1 MRKDIENELLKYGKE
16 VNLLNK
22 SELARRMNCS
32 RQTINSKLKK
42 MNNPTTKKTRIYT
55 SKIDDF
61 KDIIETKVEK
71 YACSAMSIYL
81 LLKDKYGYTGGY
93 SSVAR
98 YVASFKTKQKVKVTI
113 RFETTPGYQAQVDW
127 KEKLQLVDNSDVSY
141 TINIFLMTLGY
152 SRMKFVK
159 LTFDRTQQTL
169 FDCMTAAFEFFGGV
183 TDEILFDNM
192 KTVVDHAKS
201 DFSNVVINEKFAQ
214 FAKDAGFTIRACRA
228 FRPET
233 KGKIEVLAKIMNR
246 LKAYNGEFSNQGDL
260 IKIVDELNVSL
271 NKEIVQGINQRP
283 IDRFE
288 KEKNTL
294 TPVNIELLKS
304 YFIRQ
309 KEYKVSNESMITY
322 KGKKYSVPT
331 AYIGKYVTVTE
342 GDSTIYIYYTT
353 NFICSYDTLVDCFL
367 NYKEEHYKEILSKS
381 AYSNKTDSELD
392 AIIKKNLQKLDNL
405 WIDQKFTE
413 IGQSL
418 D

>member
-1 MRKDIENELLKYGKE
+1 MRKDIENELLKYGMG

-42 MNNPTTKKTRIYT
+42 INNKSNKKKRTYT
-55 SKIDDF
+55 SKLDEF
-61 KDIIETKVEK
+61 KDLIETKVEK
-71 YACSAMSIYL
+71 YACSAMSIYIL
-81 LLKDKYGYTGGY
+81 LRDKYGYTGGY

-98 YVASFKTKQKVKVTI
+98 YVSKFKDEQKVKVTI

-127 KEKLQLVDNSDVSY
+127 KEKLSLVDSSNAPY

-169 FDCMTAAFEFFGGV
+169 FECMTSAFEFFGG
-183 TDEILFDNM
+183 TTEEILFDNM

-201 DFSNVVINEKFAQ
+201 DFTNVVINEKFAQ
-214 FAKDAGFTIRACRA
+214 FAKDTGFIIRACRA

-233 KGKIEVLAKIMNR
+233 KGKVEVLAKIMNR
-246 LKAYNGEFSNQGDL
+246 LKAYNGEFSNQYDL
-260 IKIVDELNVSL
+260 IEIVNDLNISL
-271 NKEIVQGINQRP
+271 NQEIVQGINQKP
-283 IDRFE
+283 IDRFK

-294 TPVNIELLKS
+294 TPVNIELLKP

-331 AYIGKYVTVTE
+331 AYIGKYVTITE
-342 GDSTIYIYYTT
+342 GDSTIYIYYSTD
-353 NFICSYDTLVDCFL
+353 FICSYDILIDCYL

-381 AYSNKTDSELD
+381 AYKNKTDNELD
-392 AIIKKNLQKLDNL
+392 AIIKKNLEKLDNL
-405 WIDQKFTE
+405 WIDKE
-413 IGQSL
+413 GK
-418 D
+418 

>member
-1 MRKDIENELLKYGKE
+1 MRKDVENELLKYRWE

-32 RQTINSKLKK
+32 RQTINSKLNKQK
-42 MNNPTTKKTRIYT
+42 DSKAKEKRIYS
-55 SKIDDF
+55 SKLDEF
-61 KDIIETKVEK
+61 KDLIETKVEK

-93 SSVAR
+93 STVAR
-98 YVASFKTKQKVKVTI
+98 YVSSFKQTQKVKVTI
-113 RFETTPGYQAQVDW
+113 RFETTPGYQAQIDW
-127 KEKLQLVDNSDVSY
+127 KEKIELVDMHNAPY

-159 LTFDRTQQTL
+159 LTFDRTQATL
-169 FDCMTAAFEFFGGV
+169 FECITSAFEFFGGT

-201 DFSNVVINEKFAQ
+201 DFSNVVINEKFSQ
-214 FAKDAGFTIRACRA
+214 FAKDAGFIVRACRA

-233 KGKIEVLAKIMNR
+233 KGKVEILAKIMNR
-246 LKAYNGEFSNQGDL
+246 LKAFNGEFSTQADL
-260 IKIVDELNVSL
+260 VEIVDNMNISL
-271 NKEIVQGINQRP
+271 NSEIVQCINQRP
-283 IDRFE
+283 IDRFK

-294 TPVNIELLKS
+294 TPVNIDILKP

-342 GDSTIYIYYTT
+342 GDSTIYIYYIT
-353 NFICSYDTLVDCFL
+353 NFICSYDTLIDCFL

-381 AYSNKTDSELD
+381 AYGNKTDKELD
-392 AIIKKNLQKLDNL
+392 AIIKQNLQHLDNL
-405 WIDQKFTE
+405 WID
-413 IGQSL
+413 
-418 D
+418 

>member
-1 MRKDIENELLKYGKE
+1 MRKDIENELLKYRWE

-32 RQTINSKLKK
+32 RQTINAKLNKQNNANTRKK
-42 MNNPTTKKTRIYT
+42 RIYT
-55 SKIDDF
+55 SKLDEF
-61 KDIIETKVEK
+61 KDLIETKVEK

-81 LLKDKYGYTGGY
+81 LLKNKYGYSGGY

-98 YVASFKTKQKVKVTI
+98 YVSDFKNEQKVKVTI

-127 KEKLQLVDNSDVSY
+127 KEKLELVDVHNAPY
-141 TINIFLMTLGY
+141 TVNIFLMTLGY

-159 LTFDRTQQTL
+159 LTFDRTQTTL
-169 FDCMTAAFEFFGGV
+169 FDCITSAFEFFGGT

-214 FAKDAGFTIRACRA
+214 FAKDAGFIVRACRA

-233 KGKIEVLAKIMNR
+233 KGKVEVLAKVMNR
-246 LKAYNGEFSNQGDL
+246 LKAFNGEFSTQADL
-260 IKIVDELNVSL
+260 IEIVDNMNISL

-294 TPVNIELLKS
+294 NPVNIDILKP

-353 NFICSYDTLVDCFL
+353 NFICSYDTLIDCFL

-381 AYSNKTDSELD
+381 AYGNKTDKELD
-392 AIIKKNLQKLDNL
+392 EIIKKNLQHLDNL
-405 WIDQKFTE
+405 WIE
-413 IGQSL
+413 
-418 D
+418 

>member
-113 RFETTPGYQAQVDW
+113 RFETTPGYQVQVDW
-127 KEKLQLVDNSDVSY
+127 KEKLQLVDNSNVSY

-271 NKEIVQGINQRP
+271 NKEIVH
-283 IDRFE
+283 
-288 KEKNTL
+288 
-294 TPVNIELLKS
+294 
-304 YFIRQ
+304 
-309 KEYKVSNESMITY
+309 
-322 KGKKYSVPT
+322 
-331 AYIGKYVTVTE
+331 
-342 GDSTIYIYYTT
+342 STIYIYYTT

-405 WIDQKFTE
+405 WIDQK
-413 IGQSL
+413 G
-418 D
+418 

>member
-1 MRKDIENELLKYGKE
+1 MRKDIENELLKYRWE

-32 RQTINSKLKK
+32 RQTINAKLNKQNNANTRKK
-42 MNNPTTKKTRIYT
+42 RIYT
-55 SKIDDF
+55 SKLDEF
-61 KDIIETKVEK
+61 KDLIETKVEK

-81 LLKDKYGYTGGY
+81 LLKNKYGYSGGY

-98 YVASFKTKQKVKVTI
+98 YVSDFKNEQKVKVTI

-127 KEKLQLVDNSDVSY
+127 KEKLELVDVHNAPY
-141 TINIFLMTLGY
+141 TVNIFLMTLGY

-159 LTFDRTQQTL
+159 LTFDRTQTTL
-169 FDCMTAAFEFFGGV
+169 FDCITSAFEFFGGT

-214 FAKDAGFTIRACRA
+214 FAKDAGFIVRACRA

-233 KGKIEVLAKIMNR
+233 KGKVEVLAKVMNR
-246 LKAYNGEFSNQGDL
+246 LKAFNGEFSTQADL
-260 IKIVDELNVSL
+260 IEIVDNMNISL

-283 IDRFE
+283 IDRFK

-294 TPVNIELLKS
+294 NPVSIDILKP

-353 NFICSYDTLVDCFL
+353 NFICSYDTLIDCFL

-381 AYSNKTDSELD
+381 AYGNKTDKELD
-392 AIIKKNLQKLDNL
+392 EIIKKNLQHLDNL
-405 WIDQKFTE
+405 WIE
-413 IGQSL
+413 
-418 D
+418 

>member
-1 MRKDIENELLKYGKE
+1 MRKDVENELLKYGKE
-16 VNLLNK
+16 ANLLNK

-32 RQTINSKLKK
+32 RQTINAKLNKQQSSNTKEKRIYVSKL
-42 MNNPTTKKTRIYT
+42 
-55 SKIDDF
+55 DEF
-61 KDIIETKVEK
+61 KDLIETKVEK

-81 LLKDKYGYTGGY
+81 LLKSKYGYLGSY

-98 YVASFKTKQKVKVTI
+98 YVSTFKNEQRVKVTI

-127 KEKLQLVDNSDVSY
+127 KEKLVLFDMHNVPY

-169 FDCMTAAFEFFGGV
+169 FECMTSAFEFFGGI

-192 KTVVDHAKS
+192 KTVVDHSKS
-201 DFSNVVINEKFAQ
+201 DFSNIVINEKFSQ
-214 FAKDAGFTIRACRA
+214 FAKDAGFSVRACRA

-233 KGKIEVLAKIMNR
+233 KGKVEILAKIMNR
-246 LKAYNGEFSNQGDL
+246 LKVFNGEFSNQGDL
-260 IKIVDELNVSL
+260 IQIVEDMNISL
-271 NKEIVQGINQRP
+271 NNEVVQGINQRP
-283 IDRFE
+283 IDRFK

-294 TPVNIELLKS
+294 NPVNIELLKP

-309 KEYKVSNESMITY
+309 KEYKVSNESMITF

-331 AYIGKYVTVTE
+331 AYIGKHVTVTE

-367 NYKEEHYKEILSKS
+367 NYKEDHYKEILSKS
-381 AYSNKTDSELD
+381 AYGNKTDKELD
-392 AIIKKNLQKLDNL
+392 AIIKRNLQHLDNL
-405 WIDQKFTE
+405 WIE
-413 IGQSL
+413 
-418 D
+418 

>member
-1 MRKDIENELLKYGKE
+1 MRKDVENELLKYRLE

-32 RQTINSKLKK
+32 RQTINSILNKQK
-42 MNNPTTKKTRIYT
+42 NFNTKEKRIYH
-55 SKIDDF
+55 SKLDNF
-61 KDIIETKVEK
+61 KDLIETKVEK

-81 LLKDKYGYTGGY
+81 LLKSKYGYSGGY

-98 YVASFKTKQKVKVTI
+98 YVSNFKNEQKVKVTI

-127 KEKLQLVDNSDVSY
+127 KEKLQLVDIHNAPY
-141 TINIFLMTLGY
+141 TVNIFLITLGY

-159 LTFDRTQQTL
+159 LTFDRTQTTL
-169 FDCMTAAFEFFGGV
+169 FDCLTSAFEFFGGI

-192 KTVVDHAKS
+192 KTVVDHARS

-214 FAKDAGFTIRACRA
+214 FAKDAGFIVRACRA

-233 KGKIEVLAKIMNR
+233 KGKVEVLAKIMNR
-246 LKAYNGEFSNQGDL
+246 LKAFNGEFSTQADL
-260 IKIVDELNVSL
+260 VEIVDDMNISL

-294 TPVNIELLKS
+294 NPVNIDILKP

-381 AYSNKTDSELD
+381 AYGNKTDKELD
-392 AIIKKNLQKLDNL
+392 AIIKKNLQHLDNL
-405 WIDQKFTE
+405 WIE
-413 IGQSL
+413 
-418 D
+418 

>member
-1 MRKDIENELLKYGKE
+1 MRKDIENELLKYGLE

-42 MNNPTTKKTRIYT
+42 LNTDSPKKKRIYH
-55 SKIDDF
+55 SKLDDF

-98 YVASFKTKQKVKVTI
+98 YVTNFKNEQKVKVTI

-127 KEKLQLVDNSDVSY
+127 KEKLHLVDSSNADY

-169 FDCMTAAFEFFGGV
+169 FECMTSAFEFFGGV

-201 DFSNVVINEKFAQ
+201 DFTNVVINEKFAQ

-233 KGKIEVLAKIMNR
+233 KGKVEILAKIMNR
-246 LKAYNGEFSNQGDL
+246 LKAYNGEFSNQYDL
-260 IKIVDELNVSL
+260 MEIVNDLNTSL
-271 NKEIVQGINQRP
+271 NEEIVQGINQRP
-283 IDRFE
+283 IDRFQ

-294 TPVNIELLKS
+294 SPVNIELLP
-304 YFIRQ
+304 YFIRK

-331 AYIGKYVTVTE
+331 SYIGKYLTVVE

-353 NFICSYDTLVDCFL
+353 NFICSYDILVDCYL

-381 AYSNKTDSELD
+381 AYANKTDVELD
-392 AIIKKNLQKLDNL
+392 SIIKKNLKNLDNL
-405 WIDQKFTE
+405 WIE
-413 IGQSL
+413 
-418 D
+418 

>member
-1 MRKDIENELLKYGKE
+1 MRKDVENELLKYRWE

-32 RQTINSKLKK
+32 RQTINSLLNKQK
-42 MNNPTTKKTRIYT
+42 NFNTKEKRIYP
-55 SKIDDF
+55 SKLDDF
-61 KDIIETKVEK
+61 KDLIETKVEK

-81 LLKDKYGYTGGY
+81 LLKSKYGYSGGY

-98 YVASFKTKQKVKVTI
+98 YVSNFKNEQKVKVTI

-127 KEKLQLVDNSDVSY
+127 KEKLQLVDMHNAPY
-141 TINIFLMTLGY
+141 TVNIFLITLGY

-159 LTFDRTQQTL
+159 LTFDRTQTTL
-169 FDCMTAAFEFFGGV
+169 FNCLTSAFEFFGGI

-214 FAKDAGFTIRACRA
+214 FAKDAGFIVRACRA

-233 KGKIEVLAKIMNR
+233 KGKVEVLAKIMNR
-246 LKAYNGEFSNQGDL
+246 LKAFNGEFSTQADL
-260 IKIVDELNVSL
+260 VEIVDDMNISL

-294 TPVNIELLKS
+294 NPVNIDILKP

-342 GDSTIYIYYTT
+342 GNSTIYIYYTT

-381 AYSNKTDSELD
+381 AYGNKTDKELD
-392 AIIKKNLQKLDNL
+392 AIIKKNLQHLDNL
-405 WIDQKFTE
+405 WIE
-413 IGQSL
+413 
-418 D
+418 

>member
-1 MRKDIENELLKYGKE
+1 M
-16 VNLLNK
+16 NK

-32 RQTINSKLKK
+32 RQTINAKLKK
-42 MNNPTTKKTRIYT
+42 VNNKTTKNKRIYT
-55 SKIDDF
+55 TKLDGF

-81 LLKDKYGYTGGY
+81 LLKDKYGYPGGY

-98 YVASFKTKQKVKVTI
+98 YVSNFKQEQKVKVTI

-127 KEKLQLVDNSDVSY
+127 KEKLELVDSSNATY
-141 TINIFLMTLGY
+141 IINIFLITLGY

-159 LTFDRTQQTL
+159 LTFDRTQTTL
-169 FDCMTAAFEFFGGV
+169 FECLTSAFEFFGGV

-214 FAKDAGFTIRACRA
+214 FAKDTGFTIRACRA

-233 KGKIEVLAKIMNR
+233 KGKVEILAKIMNR
-246 LKAYNGEFSNQGDL
+246 LKAYNGEFSDQYDL
-260 IKIVDELNVSL
+260 IKIVDDMNISL
-271 NKEIVQGINQRP
+271 NNEIVQGINQKP
-283 IDRFE
+283 IDRFK

-294 TPVNIELLKS
+294 TPVNIEILKP

-309 KEYKVSNESMITY
+309 KEYKVSKESMITY

-342 GDSTIYIYYTT
+342 GDSTIYIYYST
-353 NFICSYDTLVDCFL
+353 NFICSYDILIDCFL

-381 AYSNKTDSELD
+381 AYGNKTDKELD
-392 AIIKKNLQKLDNL
+392 SIIKKNLQHLDNL
-405 WIDQKFTE
+405 WIE
-413 IGQSL
+413 
-418 D
+418 

>member
-1 MRKDIENELLKYGKE
+1 MRKDVENELLKYGKE
-16 VNLLNK
+16 VTLLNK

-32 RQTINSKLKK
+32 RQTINAKLNKQK
-42 MNNPTTKKTRIYT
+42 NSNTKEKRVYV
-55 SKIDDF
+55 SKIDEF
-61 KDIIETKVEK
+61 KDLIETKIEK

-81 LLKDKYGYTGGY
+81 LLKSKYGYSGGY
-93 SSVAR
+93 STVAR
-98 YVASFKTKQKVKVTI
+98 YVSHFKNEQKIKVTI

-127 KEKLQLVDNSDVSY
+127 KEKLELVDMHNAPY

-159 LTFDRTQQTL
+159 LTFDRSQQTL
-169 FDCMTAAFEFFGGV
+169 FECMTSAFEFFGGV

-192 KTVVDHAKS
+192 KTVVDHTKS

-214 FAKDAGFTIRACRA
+214 FAKDAGFIVRACRA

-233 KGKIEVLAKIMNR
+233 KGKVEVLAKIMNR
-246 LKAYNGEFSNQGDL
+246 LKAYNGEFSNQYDL
-260 IKIVDELNVSL
+260 MQIVDDMNISL

-283 IDRFE
+283 IDRFQ

-294 TPVNIELLKS
+294 SPVNIDILKP

-331 AYIGKYVTVTE
+331 AYIGKYITVTE
-342 GDSTIYIYYTT
+342 GDSTIYIYYST
-353 NFICSYDTLVDCFL
+353 NFICSYDILVDCFL

-381 AYSNKTDSELD
+381 TYGNKTDKEID
-392 AIIKKNLQKLDNL
+392 EIIKKNLKHLDNL
-405 WIDQKFTE
+405 WIE
-413 IGQSL
+413 
-418 D
+418 

>member
-1 MRKDIENELLKYGKE
+1 MRKDIENELLKYRWE

-32 RQTINSKLKK
+32 RQTINAKLNKQNNANTRKK
-42 MNNPTTKKTRIYT
+42 RIYT
-55 SKIDDF
+55 SKLDEF
-61 KDIIETKVEK
+61 KDLIETKVEK

-81 LLKDKYGYTGGY
+81 LLKNKYGYSGGY

-98 YVASFKTKQKVKVTI
+98 YVSDFKNEQKVKVTI

-127 KEKLQLVDNSDVSY
+127 KEKLELVDVHNAPY
-141 TINIFLMTLGY
+141 TVNIFLMTLGY

-159 LTFDRTQQTL
+159 LTFDRTQTTL
-169 FDCMTAAFEFFGGV
+169 FDCITSAFEFFGGT

-214 FAKDAGFTIRACRA
+214 FAKDAGFIIRACRA

-233 KGKIEVLAKIMNR
+233 KGKVEVLAKVMNR
-246 LKAYNGEFSNQGDL
+246 LKAFNGEFSTQADL
-260 IKIVDELNVSL
+260 IEIVDNMNISL

-294 TPVNIELLKS
+294 NPVNIDILKP

-353 NFICSYDTLVDCFL
+353 NFICSYDTLIDCFL

-381 AYSNKTDSELD
+381 AYGNKTDKELD
-392 AIIKKNLQKLDNL
+392 AIIKKNLQHLDNL
-405 WIDQKFTE
+405 WIE
-413 IGQSL
+413 
-418 D
+418 

>member
-1 MRKDIENELLKYGKE
+1 MRKDIENELLKYGKG

-32 RQTINSKLKK
+32 RQTINAKLKK
-42 MNNPTTKKTRIYT
+42 IDNKTTKNKRIYT
-55 SKIDDF
+55 TKLDSF

-98 YVASFKTKQKVKVTI
+98 YVSNFKQEQKVKVTI

-127 KEKLQLVDNSDVSY
+127 KEKLELVDSSNAPY

-159 LTFDRTQQTL
+159 LTFDRTQTTL
-169 FDCMTAAFEFFGGV
+169 FKCLTSAFEFFGGV

-192 KTVVDHAKS
+192 KTVVDQAKS
-201 DFSNVVINEKFAQ
+201 NFSNVVINEKFAQ
-214 FAKDAGFTIRACRA
+214 FAKDSGFTVRACRA

-233 KGKIEVLAKIMNR
+233 KGKVEILAKIMNR
-246 LKAYNGEFSNQGDL
+246 LKAYNGEFSNQYDL
-260 IKIVDELNVSL
+260 VKIVDDMNISL
-271 NKEIVQGINQRP
+271 NNEIVQGINQKP
-283 IDRFE
+283 IDRFK

-294 TPVNIELLKS
+294 TPVNIEILKP

-309 KEYKVSNESMITY
+309 KEYKVSKESMITY

-342 GDSTIYIYYTT
+342 GDSTIYIYYST
-353 NFICSYDTLVDCFL
+353 NFICSYNILIDCFL

-381 AYSNKTDSELD
+381 AYGNKTDKELD
-392 AIIKKNLQKLDNL
+392 AIIKKNLQHLDNL
-405 WIDQKFTE
+405 CIE
-413 IGQSL
+413 
-418 D
+418 

>member
-1 MRKDIENELLKYGKE
+1 MRKDIENELLKYRWE

-32 RQTINSKLKK
+32 RQTINSKLNKQK
-42 MNNPTTKKTRIYT
+42 NVNTKEKRVYV
-55 SKIDDF
+55 SKLDEF
-61 KDIIETKVEK
+61 KDLIETKVEK

-81 LLKDKYGYTGGY
+81 LLKNKYGYSGGY

-98 YVASFKTKQKVKVTI
+98 YVSNFKNEQKVKVTI

-127 KEKLQLVDNSDVSY
+127 KEKLELVDMHNAPY
-141 TINIFLMTLGY
+141 TVNIFLMTLGY

-159 LTFDRTQQTL
+159 LTFDRTQSTL
-169 FDCMTAAFEFFGGV
+169 FDCLTSAFEFFGGT

-201 DFSNVVINEKFAQ
+201 DFSNVVINEKFSQ
-214 FAKDAGFTIRACRA
+214 FAKDAGFIVRACRA

-233 KGKIEVLAKIMNR
+233 KGKVEVLAKIMNR
-246 LKAYNGEFSNQGDL
+246 LKAFNGEFSTQADL
-260 IKIVDELNVSL
+260 VEIVDNMNISL

-283 IDRFE
+283 IDRFK

-294 TPVNIELLKS
+294 NPVNIDILKP

-309 KEYKVSNESMITY
+309 KEYKVSNESMITF

-353 NFICSYDTLVDCFL
+353 NFICSYDTLIDCFL

-381 AYSNKTDSELD
+381 AYGNKTDKELD
-392 AIIKKNLQKLDNL
+392 AIIKKNLQHLDNL
-405 WIDQKFTE
+405 WIE
-413 IGQSL
+413 
-418 D
+418 

>member
-1 MRKDIENELLKYGKE
+1 MRKDIENELLKYRLE

-32 RQTINSKLKK
+32 RQTINAKINKQKNVNTKEKRVYISKL
-42 MNNPTTKKTRIYT
+42 
-55 SKIDDF
+55 DEF
-61 KDIIETKVEK
+61 KDLIETKVEK
-71 YACSAMSIYL
+71 YACSAKSIYL
-81 LLKDKYGYTGGY
+81 LLKDKYGYSGGY

-98 YVASFKTKQKVKVTI
+98 YVSNFKSEQKIKVTI
-113 RFETTPGYQAQVDW
+113 RFETTPGYQSQVDW
-127 KEKLQLVDNSDVSY
+127 KEKLELVDIHNCPY
-141 TINIFLMTLGY
+141 IINIFLMTLGY

-159 LTFDRTQQTL
+159 LTFDRTQSTL
-169 FDCMTAAFEFFGGV
+169 FDCLTSAFEFFGGV

-201 DFSNVVINEKFAQ
+201 DFSNVIINEKFAQ
-214 FAKDAGFTIRACRA
+214 FAKDAGFNVRACRA

-233 KGKIEVLAKIMNR
+233 KGKVEIVAKIMNR
-246 LKAYNGEFSNQGDL
+246 LKAFNGEFSTQADL
-260 IKIVDELNVSL
+260 IKIVDNMNISL

-294 TPVNIELLKS
+294 NPVNIDILKP

-353 NFICSYDTLVDCFL
+353 NFICSYDTLIDCFL

-381 AYSNKTDSELD
+381 AYGNKTDKELD
-392 AIIKKNLQKLDNL
+392 SIIKKNLEHLDNL
-405 WIDQKFTE
+405 WIE
-413 IGQSL
+413 
-418 D
+418 

>member
-1 MRKDIENELLKYGKE
+1 MRKDVENELLKYGLE

-32 RQTINSKLKK
+32 RQTINSKLKNINSK
-42 MNNPTTKKTRIYT
+42 SNKSTRIYH
-55 SKIDDF
+55 SKLDDF

-81 LLKDKYGYTGGY
+81 LLKNKYGYSGGY

-98 YVASFKTKQKVKVTI
+98 YVSKFKSEQKIKVTI

-127 KEKLQLVDNSDVSY
+127 KEKLQLVDSSNAPY

-159 LTFDRTQQTL
+159 LTFDRTQPTL
-169 FDCMTAAFEFFGGV
+169 FECLTSAFEFFGGV

-192 KTVVDHAKS
+192 KTVVNHSKS
-201 DFSNVVINEKFAQ
+201 DFTNIVINEKFAQ
-214 FAKDAGFTIRACRA
+214 FAKDSGFSIRACRA

-233 KGKIEVLAKIMNR
+233 KGKVEVLAKIMNR
-246 LKAYNGEFSNQGDL
+246 LKAYNGEFSNQYDL
-260 IKIVDELNVSL
+260 IRIVEDMNVSL
-271 NKEIVQGINQRP
+271 NNEIVQGINQTP
-283 IDRFE
+283 FERFK

-294 TPVNIELLKS
+294 NPVNIDILKP

-342 GDSTIYIYYTT
+342 GDSTIYIYYST
-353 NFICSYDTLVDCFL
+353 NFICSYDTLMDCFL

-381 AYSNKTDSELD
+381 AYGNKTDKELD
-392 AIIKKNLQKLDNL
+392 AIIKKNLEHLDNL
-405 WIDQKFTE
+405 WIE
-413 IGQSL
+413 
-418 D
+418 

>member
-1 MRKDIENELLKYGKE
+1 MRKDVENELLKYRWE

-32 RQTINSKLKK
+32 RQTINSLLNKQK
-42 MNNPTTKKTRIYT
+42 NFNTKEKRIYP
-55 SKIDDF
+55 SKLDDF
-61 KDIIETKVEK
+61 KDLIETKVEK

-81 LLKDKYGYTGGY
+81 LLKSKYGYSGGY

-98 YVASFKTKQKVKVTI
+98 YVSNFKNEQKVKVTI

-127 KEKLQLVDNSDVSY
+127 KEKLQLVDMHNAPY
-141 TINIFLMTLGY
+141 TVNIFLITLGY

-159 LTFDRTQQTL
+159 LTFDRTQTTL
-169 FDCMTAAFEFFGGV
+169 FNCLTSAFEFFGGI

-214 FAKDAGFTIRACRA
+214 FAKDAGFIVRACRA

-233 KGKIEVLAKIMNR
+233 KGKVEVLAKIMNR
-246 LKAYNGEFSNQGDL
+246 LKAFNGEFSTQADL
-260 IKIVDELNVSL
+260 VEIVDNMNISL

-294 TPVNIELLKS
+294 NPVNIDILKP

-381 AYSNKTDSELD
+381 AYGNKTDKELD
-392 AIIKKNLQKLDNL
+392 AIIKKNLQHLDNL
-405 WIDQKFTE
+405 WIE
-413 IGQSL
+413 
-418 D
+418 

>member
-1 MRKDIENELLKYGKE
+1 MRKDVENELLKYRLE

-32 RQTINSKLKK
+32 RQTINSMLNKQK
-42 MNNPTTKKTRIYT
+42 NFNTKEKRIYH
-55 SKIDDF
+55 SKLDNF
-61 KDIIETKVEK
+61 KDLIETKVEK

-81 LLKDKYGYTGGY
+81 LLKSKYGYSGGY

-98 YVASFKTKQKVKVTI
+98 YVSNFKNEQKVKVTI

-127 KEKLQLVDNSDVSY
+127 KEKLQLVDIHNAPY
-141 TINIFLMTLGY
+141 TVNIFLITLGY

-159 LTFDRTQQTL
+159 LTFDRTQTTL
-169 FDCMTAAFEFFGGV
+169 FDCLTSAFEFFGGI

-192 KTVVDHAKS
+192 KTVVDHARS

-214 FAKDAGFTIRACRA
+214 FAKDAGFIVRACRA

-233 KGKIEVLAKIMNR
+233 KGKVEVLAKIMNR
-246 LKAYNGEFSNQGDL
+246 LKAFNGEFSTQADL
-260 IKIVDELNVSL
+260 VEIVDDMNISL

-283 IDRFE
+283 IERFE

-294 TPVNIELLKS
+294 NPVNIDILKP

-381 AYSNKTDSELD
+381 AYGNKTDKELD
-392 AIIKKNLQKLDNL
+392 AIIKKNLQHLDNL
-405 WIDQKFTE
+405 WIE
-413 IGQSL
+413 
-418 D
+418 

>member
-1 MRKDIENELLKYGKE
+1 MRKDIENELLKYGEE

-32 RQTINSKLKK
+32 RQTINTKLNKQNNLQKNRKRKYESKL
-42 MNNPTTKKTRIYT
+42 
-55 SKIDDF
+55 DEF
-61 KDIIETKVEK
+61 KDLIETKVEK

-81 LLKDKYGYTGGY
+81 LLKNKYGYTGGY
-93 SSVAR
+93 STVAR
-98 YVASFKTKQKVKVTI
+98 YVSNFKQEQKVKVTI
-113 RFETTPGYQAQVDW
+113 RYETIPGYQAQVDW
-127 KEKLQLVDNSDVSY
+127 KERLELIDNSNASY

-159 LTFDRTQQTL
+159 LTFDRTQSTL
-169 FDCMTAAFEFFGGV
+169 FECMTSAFEFFGG
-183 TDEILFDNM
+183 TPDEILFDNM

-201 DFSNVVINEKFAQ
+201 NFANVVINERFAQ
-214 FAKDAGFTIRACRA
+214 FAKDAGFNIRACRA

-233 KGKIEVLAKIMNR
+233 KGKVEVLAKIMNR
-246 LKAYNGEFSNQGDL
+246 LKAYNGEFSNQFEL
-260 IKIVDELNVSL
+260 MEIVNEMNITLNR
-271 NKEIVQGINQRP
+271 EIVQGINQRP

-294 TPVNIELLKS
+294 NPVNIEILKP

-309 KEYKVSNESMITY
+309 KEYKVSKESMITF

-342 GDSTIYIYYTT
+342 GDSTIYIYYST
-353 NFICSYDTLVDCFL
+353 NFICSYDILIDCYL

-381 AYSNKTDSELD
+381 AYGNKTDKELD
-392 AIIKKNLQKLDNL
+392 AIIKKNLEHLDNL
-405 WIDQKFTE
+405 WIE
-413 IGQSL
+413 
-418 D
+418 

>member
-1 MRKDIENELLKYGKE
+1 MRKDVENELLKYGKG

-42 MNNPTTKKTRIYT
+42 ANGQTIKTKRNYV
-55 SKIDDF
+55 SKIDEF
-61 KDIIETKVEK
+61 KDIIQLKVEK

-81 LLKDKYGYTGGY
+81 LLKDKYGYSGGY

-98 YVASFKTKQKVKVTI
+98 YVASFKQEQKIKVTI

-127 KEKLQLVDNSDVSY
+127 KEKIVLFDMHNAPY

-169 FDCMTAAFEFFGGV
+169 FECITSAFEFFGGT

-214 FAKDAGFTIRACRA
+214 FAKDSGFLVRACRS

-233 KGKIEVLAKIMNR
+233 KGKVEILAKIMNR
-246 LKAYNGEFSNQGDL
+246 LKAYNGEFSNQADL
-260 IKIVDELNVSL
+260 IKIVDEMNISL
-271 NKEIVQGINQRP
+271 NNEVVQGINQKP
-283 IDRFE
+283 IDRFQ

-294 TPVNIELLKS
+294 NPVNIELLKP

-309 KEYKVSNESMITY
+309 KEYKVSNESMITF

-353 NFICSYDTLVDCFL
+353 DFICSYDTLVDCFL

-381 AYSNKTDSELD
+381 AYGNKTDEELD
-392 AIIKKNLQKLDNL
+392 AIIKKNLQHLDNL
-405 WIDQKFTE
+405 WISGKE
-413 IGQSL
+413 
-418 D
+418 